1 MGIELMT
8 STDKETTP
16 TALLPPYTVRRGGY
30 DVEVHTYDIGTLT
43 AITVGRITDN
53 KFWQVGSRGD
63 LVTRH
68 VLAITKEIL
77 DRESKAI
84 SH

>member
-1 MGIELMT
+1 MT
-8 STDKETTP
+8 PRSKETTP
-16 TALLPPYTVRRGGY
+16 TRLLPPHTVRRGGY
-30 DVEVHTYDIGTLT
+30 DVQVNTYDIGTLT
-43 AITVGRITDN
+43 RITFGRITDS
-53 KFWQVGSRGD
+53 KFWPPGSRGD

-77 DRESKAI
+77 DREAKTV